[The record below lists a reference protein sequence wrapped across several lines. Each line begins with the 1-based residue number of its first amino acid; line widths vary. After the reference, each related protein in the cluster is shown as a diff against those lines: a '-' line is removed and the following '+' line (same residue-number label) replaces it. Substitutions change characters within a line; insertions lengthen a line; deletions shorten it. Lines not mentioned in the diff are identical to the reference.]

1 MTPEE
6 GQVLLAENAA
16 LKRLVVE
23 LQEQVEV
30 LTGRVAE
37 LEKKGKPP
45 SFAKANRPKKEGT
58 KTRKKRASIHNQ
70 ARRREEPTQIERHA
84 VDRCEGCGY
93 HLRGESEAYRRQ
105 VIELPEPQPVVV
117 IEHQVVKRWCP
128 VCAAWQQPAVDW
140 SQKVVGQGRIGVRL
154 GALIAY
160 LSQSLRAT
168 VRGIQTYLATMHQVR
183 LSVGEVSGLL
193 QRMRQRVAPAI
204 EGLKQSAR
212 HQGVVHGDETGW
224 REDGQNGY
232 VWCLATDGPEA
243 IRYYEYDRSRAG
255 AVVTKLL
262 GDIFQGHLVSDFYG
276 GYNIYRGPHQR
287 CWVHLLRDLKQLR
300 DEQQADGERLAWVL
314 AVHLQYHLA
323 QEAAGLNDPHERQRQ
338 YDALWQRTHLLGLQY
353 AQVKNDP
360 CQALAKR
367 LLRHIDELYQFVL
380 HSTVPADNNL
390 AERALRPLVVQ
401 RKVSGGSRSSIGSQT
416 RFGLA
421 SLSHLASP
429 PPESL
434 PRVPE
439 PPPPAIRHV
448 PLTLTL
454 VSVNVNSYFLLML

>member
-6 GQVLLAENAA
+6 GQALLAENAA

-45 SFAKANRPKKEGT
+45 TFAKANRPKKEGT
-58 KTRKKRASIHNQ
+58 KTRKKRAARHNQ
-70 ARRREEPTQIERHA
+70 ARRREEPTRIERHA
-84 VDRCEGCGY
+84 VETCGGCGY

-105 VIELPEPQPVVV
+105 VIELPEPRPVEV
-117 IEHQVVKRWCP
+117 IEHRIVKRWCP
-128 VCAAWQQPAVDW
+128 VCAAWQQPAVEW
-140 SQKVVGQGRIGVRL
+140 SREVVGQGRIGVRL

-168 VRGIQTYLATMHQVR
+168 VRGIQAYLATMHQVR
-183 LSVGEVSGLL
+183 LSAGEVSGLL

-204 EGLKQSAR
+204 EALKDKAR
-212 HQGVVHGDETGW
+212 QQAVVHGDETGW
-224 REDGQNGY
+224 RENGQNGY
-232 VWCLATDGPEA
+232 VWCLVSDGPAA

-255 AVVTKLL
+255 AVVTRLL
-262 GDIFQGHLVSDFYG
+262 GDAFQGHLVSDFYG
-276 GYNIYRGPHQR
+276 GYNVYRGPHQR

-300 DEQQADGERLAWVL
+300 DEQQADGERLAWAL
-314 AVHLQYHLA
+314 AVHLQYQLA
-323 QEAAGLNDPHERQRQ
+323 QEAAGLDNPHERRRH
-338 YDALWQRTHLLGLQY
+338 YDALWQRTQLLGLQY
-353 AQVKNDP
+353 AQVKGDP

-380 HSTVPADNNL
+380 HPTVPADNNL
-390 AERALRPLVVQ
+390 AERAPRPLVVQ
-401 RKVSGGSRSSIGSQT
+401 RKVSGGSRSHAGSQT

-421 SLSHLASP
+421 SLFHTWQARHLNPYREFLNLLVQPMAMSP
-429 PPESL
+429 
-434 PRVPE
+434 
-439 PPPPAIRHV
+439 
-448 PLTLTL
+448 
-454 VSVNVNSYFLLML
+454 

>member
-1 MTPEE
+1 MTHEE
-6 GQVLLAENAA
+6 GVAVLAENGALLAENAA
-16 LKRLVVE
+16 LKRLVAE
-23 LQEQVEV
+23 LQEQVEI
-30 LTGRVAE
+30 LNGQVAA
-37 LEKKGKPP
+37 LEKKTKPP
-45 SFAKANRPKKEGT
+45 TFAKANRPKKEGT
-58 KTRKKRASIHNQ
+58 KTRKKRAASHNQ
-70 ARRREEPTQIERHA
+70 ARRREEPTRIERHA
-84 VDRCEGCGY
+84 VETCAGCGY

-105 VIELPEPQPVVV
+105 VIELPEPQPVEVV
-117 IEHQVVKRWCP
+117 EHQIVKRWCP

-140 SQKVVGQGRIGVRL
+140 SREVVGQGRIGVRL
-154 GALIAY
+154 GALVAY

-168 VRGIQTYLATMHQVR
+168 VRGIQAYLATIHQVR
-183 LSVGEVSGLL
+183 LSAGEVSGLL
-193 QRMRQRVAPAI
+193 QRMRQRVTPAI
-204 EGLKQSAR
+204 ERLKQSAR
-212 HQGVVHGDETGW
+212 QQAVVHGDETGW

-232 VWCLATDGPEA
+232 VWCLVTDGPAA
-243 IRYYEYDRSRAG
+243 IRYYEYDRSRAS

-262 GDIFQGHLVSDFYG
+262 GDTFQGHLVSDFYG

-421 SLSHLASP
+421 SLFHTWQARHLNPYHEFLNLLLQPSAMSP
-429 PPESL
+429 
-434 PRVPE
+434 
-439 PPPPAIRHV
+439 
-448 PLTLTL
+448 
-454 VSVNVNSYFLLML
+454 